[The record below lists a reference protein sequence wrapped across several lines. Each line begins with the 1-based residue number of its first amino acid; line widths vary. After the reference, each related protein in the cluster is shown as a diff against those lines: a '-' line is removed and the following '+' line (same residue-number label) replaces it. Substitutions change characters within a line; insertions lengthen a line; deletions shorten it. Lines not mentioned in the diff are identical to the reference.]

1 MDYTCKNCGN
11 VFGEHLAVCPSCGT
25 PVEAV
30 PQTENTASTEPE
42 VQAQQQPYQEQP
54 YQEQAYQQQTYQQQ
68 PYQQQTYQQQ
78 SYQQQPY
85 QQQTYQQ
92 QPYQQQSYQQPYQ
105 QTGYQ
110 PPVYTPNVGGEAKS
124 KIAAG
129 LLGIFLGCLGVH
141 NFYLGFTGKA
151 IAQLLISV
159 LSCGALAVV
168 SAIWGLIEGILILVG
183 NISTDARGIPLTD

>member
-78 SYQQQPY
+78 PYQQQP
-85 QQQTYQQ
+85 YQQ